1 MLAAHSSQLSHIK
14 TLNVEKETY
23 KAVIIDDEQN
33 SVDVL
38 QLLLQ
43 EHCPEV
49 KLCGSTSSSEEGI
62 TLIKT
67 LLPDIVFLDIE
78 MPKYNGFQ
86 LLEQV
91 HDIFFHLIFTTAY
104 DKYALKAFK
113 FSALDYLLKPIMA
126 DELKGAVDKLAQG
139 NRYYQQKIKVLEQSI
154 QATKT
159 NKRPETIVL
168 PHAKG
173 YLFQKVDEILYC
185 EAFNTYTKFF
195 IEGKSAIMI
204 SKPLGEVEEILEGA
218 GFLRTHRHFLINIKK
233 ITEYIRTDGGFLIMG
248 NGAQIPIARNKR
260 QEFIDMCMR

>member
-1 MLAAHSSQLSHIK
+1 M
-14 TLNVEKETY
+14 EKETY

-33 SVDVL
+33 SIDVL
-38 QLLLQ
+38 QMLVK

-49 KLCGSTSSSEEGI
+49 KLSGSTTSSEEGI

-113 FSALDYLLKPIMA
+113 FSALDYLLKPIMV
-126 DELKGAVDKLAQG
+126 DELKGAIDKLGQG
-139 NRYYQQKIKVLEQSI
+139 SKYYQEKIKVLEQNI
-154 QATKT
+154 EATKT
-159 NKRPETIVL
+159 NKPPERIVL

-185 EAFNTYTKFF
+185 EAYNTYTKFF
-195 IEGKSAIMI
+195 IEGKTPIMI
-204 SKPLGEVEEILEGA
+204 SKPLGEVEEILECA
-218 GFLRTHRHFLINIKK
+218 GFFRTHRHFLINIKK
-233 ITEYIRTDGGFLIMG
+233 ITEYIRTEGGFLVMA

-260 QEFIDMCMR
+260 QEFIDLYMR